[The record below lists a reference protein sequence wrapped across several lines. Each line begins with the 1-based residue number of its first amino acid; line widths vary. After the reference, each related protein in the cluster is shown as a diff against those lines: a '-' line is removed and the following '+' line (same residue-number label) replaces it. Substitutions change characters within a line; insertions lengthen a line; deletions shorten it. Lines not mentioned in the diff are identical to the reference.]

1 MTFSPNQT
9 LELSKPAKD
18 IVNHLLTHK
27 TEKLYCAYTGEEIP
41 KIEDK
46 ELSIGTGGFRWMG
59 FDYIRLWIS
68 HMHSYRVN
76 IFSTEN
82 SKLYGYVYAD
92 GGLHRIKSDDKQSA
106 S

>member
-1 MTFSPNQT
+1 
-9 LELSKPAKD
+9 
-18 IVNHLLTHK
+18 
-27 TEKLYCAYTGEEIP
+27 
-41 KIEDK
+41 
-46 ELSIGTGGFRWMG
+46 MG